1 MEKIGLDKLLSAL
14 TEAGFELVFLE
25 DKIRM
30 EGIITLQIPPAKT
43 KTN

>member
-1 MEKIGLDKLLSAL
+1 MEKIRLDKLLSAL

-25 DKIRM
+25 DRIHT
-30 EGIITLQIPPAKT
+30 EGIITLQITPAKT